1 MDLKGQLLSQSF
13 VDKAKLKR
21 KQALLSSVDARNR
34 SLAPSAKRAKIP
46 GGFVKCCSDGKAV
59 VENYSNF
66 RKSGIPARVM
76 YFCEGDWTDFRS
88 EIAVLLK
95 QAFQGG
101 KTAVEVAVDGVSC
114 LIDFLRMEQID
125 LKTGAQRSI
134 AWIDVDGKCFFP
146 RTVCDGMGELS
157 SSSVDLE
164 IDLRFHGADR
174 LGVENCKVVT
184 DRDPKSDRVEDSSEQ
199 GSSDSCVGNS
209 DVSDS
214 ECPTSVRVCAA
225 NEGFVGT
232 GDNLI
237 KLDHADR
244 EFREVQTKFLAGLST
259 LAEFTSVVGI
269 YRNSHRSVTGQ
280 SRLQAFQRHVD
291 IITRKNGGDANIQC
305 AWHGTSRDAVCGI
318 IKHGFGQPKTPKH
331 GATLGNGVYLAPA
344 NCSYVSAAYSDVDE
358 NGEQHMVLCRVILG
372 NTELVRPG
380 SQQCHPSSEE
390 FDTGIDDL
398 TNPRRYIVWSTH
410 MNTHILPEYVVSF
423 KVSPQLREYWSRLK
437 ARQYAR
443 SMLETDGGRQS
454 YLALDKKSEH
464 PCPALVKESRHNTQE
479 HLLKPTSAWM
489 SFPRLFNVIEKFLSS
504 SSISLMKK
512 HYADY
517 KESKIS
523 REDLIRRLRMIA
535 GDRLLISAIKMFRG
549 QVHPSMNEKMSPGPK
564 N

>member
-1 MDLKGQLLSQSF
+1 MDAKGQLRSPLF

-21 KQALLSSVDARNR
+21 KQAVVSFLKAKKRSSV
-34 SLAPSAKRAKIP
+34 PPAKRAKIP
-46 GGFVKCCSDGKAV
+46 GGIVRCCSDGKAV

-76 YFCEGDWTDFRS
+76 YFFEGGWTDFQS
-88 EIAVLLK
+88 DVAVLLK
-95 QAFQGG
+95 QAFQDG

-114 LIDFLRMEQID
+114 LVDFLHMVQID
-125 LKTGAQRSI
+125 LKSAAQRSI
-134 AWIDVDGKCFFP
+134 AWIDVDGNCFFP
-146 RTVCDGMGELS
+146 RNVCDGKVELGNS
-157 SSSVDLE
+157 SDNVE
-164 IDLRFHGADR
+164 IDVRFHGADR
-174 LGVENCKVVT
+174 LGVENCRVVS
-184 DRDPKSDRVEDSSEQ
+184 DGDPKSGQVEDSSEQ
-199 GSSDSCVGNS
+199 GSSDSCVGSS

-214 ECPTSVRVCAA
+214 ECPTSVRVFAVKA
-225 NEGFVGT
+225 FVGT

-237 KLDHADR
+237 KLDDHDR
-244 EFREVQTKFLAGLST
+244 DFFNVRDKFLAGLTT
-259 LAEFTSVVGI
+259 LASYTSVVAI
-269 YRNSHRSVTGQ
+269 YRNSHCGVAGQ
-280 SRLQAFQRHVD
+280 SRLHAFERHAD
-291 IITRKNGGDANIQC
+291 FITRKNGGDANIQC

-318 IKHGFGQPKTPKH
+318 ITHGFGQPKTPKH
-331 GATLGNGVYLAPA
+331 GAALGKGVYLAPV

-372 NTELVRPG
+372 NTELVRSG
-380 SQQCHPSSEE
+380 SQQCHPTNEE

-423 KVSPQLREYWSRLK
+423 KVAPQLKEYWSRLK
-437 ARQYAR
+437 ARQHAR

-454 YLALDKKSEH
+454 YPASDKKSEQ
-464 PCPALVKESRHNTQE
+464 PCPALVKESRHNMQE
-479 HLLKPTSAWM
+479 HLLMPTSAWM
-489 SFPRLFNVIEKFLSS
+489 SFPRLFNVIEKFLPS
-504 SSISLMKK
+504 SSINLMKK

-523 REDLIRRLRMIA
+523 REDLIRSLRMIA

-549 QVHPSMNEKMSPGPK
+549 QAHPPMNEKMSLGPK